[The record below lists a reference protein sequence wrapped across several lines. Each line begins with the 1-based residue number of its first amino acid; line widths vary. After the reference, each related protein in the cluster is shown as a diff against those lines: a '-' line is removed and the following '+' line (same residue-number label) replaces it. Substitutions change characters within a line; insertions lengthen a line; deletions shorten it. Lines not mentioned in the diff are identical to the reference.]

1 MNRMDFKILT
11 KNNISDISVLVQQL
25 NSNLSLIEIE
35 KYLNDMF
42 DFDTYL
48 CFGGF
53 VGDKLVG
60 VSSAWTTVRLY
71 SGKQLEVDNVI
82 VDNSIQS
89 NGLGNSYLNLLKN
102 GQKKEII
109 KRLS

>member
-89 NGLGNSYLNLLKN
+89 NGLGKQLFEFIEEWA
-102 GQKKEII
+102 KEII